1 MKREARLDPDYP
13 MSTPTEQ
20 ISSVEKFQIT
30 LLPQD
35 SLTPKE
41 VAAILRINPG
51 TVYNWIYAGKLPSLK
66 FGRLRRIKAEVVR
79 KIQDQG
85 LE

>member
-1 MKREARLDPDYP
+1 METESIVLKLYP
-13 MSTPTEQ
+13 E
-20 ISSVEKFQIT
+20 
-30 LLPQD
+30 D

-66 FGRLRRIKAEVVR
+66 FGRLRRIKADVVR
-79 KIQDQG
+79 KIQEQG

>member
-1 MKREARLDPDYP
+1 METESIVLKL
-13 MSTPTEQ
+13 TPE
-20 ISSVEKFQIT
+20 
-30 LLPQD
+30 D

-79 KIQDQG
+79 KIQDHG